1 MKKAMPRYQSL
12 YEKIR
17 DDITGGFYPCGTRIP
32 SKRTS
37 AEENG
42 MSLVTVEHA
51 YELLAEEGY
60 IESRQRQG
68 YFVIYQE
75 GELFSGERE
84 VLPKPEAVSG
94 LTEDAFPFSV
104 FSSTARKVLADYGE
118 RIMERPEGTGCLQL
132 REALAMYLA
141 RSRNMYVSP
150 EQIVIGSG
158 AESMYAAVIRFLGRD
173 QIYGIEDPSYEKILY
188 TYRYEGIQVDQLK
201 MGSCGILSEELR
213 RTEAKVLHVT
223 PYHSYP
229 SGLTADASKKAEY
242 IRWAKKRSGMI
253 IEDDYD
259 SEFTLSTK
267 AEQTLYSMEPD
278 ERVIYLN
285 TFTKTIAPSIRV
297 SYMVLPKNKTDEYLE
312 KASHLSSSVPLYS
325 QLILSEI
332 ISSGSFERHLN
343 RVRRRR
349 RKEKAV
355 NHR

>member
-1 MKKAMPRYQSL
+1 MKKEKPRYMDL

-17 DDITGGFYPCGTRIP
+17 DDITGGFYPYGARIP

-42 MSLVTVEHA
+42 MSLITVEHA
-51 YELLAEEGY
+51 YDLLMEEGY
-60 IESRQRQG
+60 IEPRQRRG

-75 GELFSGERE
+75 GELFYGEA
-84 VLPKPEAVSG
+84 PAVRQYPQNVSVS
-94 LTEDAFPFSV
+94 EDAFPFSV
-104 FSSTARKVLADYGE
+104 FSSVARKVLSDYGE

-141 RSRNMYVSP
+141 RARSIYVRP

-158 AESMYAAVIRFLGRD
+158 SESLYTAIIRFLGRD
-173 QIYGIEDPSYEKILY
+173 RIYGIEDPSYEKILC
-188 TYRYEGIQVDQLK
+188 TYQDEGVRVEKLK
-201 MGSCGILSEELR
+201 MGKCGILSSMLKE
-213 RTEAKVLHVT
+213 TKADVLHVT

-242 IRWAKKRSGMI
+242 IRWAKSRDGMI

-267 AEQTLYSMEPD
+267 AEQTLFSMEP
-278 ERVIYLN
+278 ENRVIYMN
-285 TFTKTIAPSIRV
+285 TFTKTIAPSIRI
-297 SYMVLPKNKTDEYLE
+297 SYLVLPEKKTEEYL
-312 KASHLSSSVPLYS
+312 KMISRQASTVPLYS
-325 QLILSEI
+325 QLILAEI
-332 ISSGSFERHLN
+332 INSGSFERHLN

-349 RKEKAV
+349 RKEKASA
-355 NHR
+355 R